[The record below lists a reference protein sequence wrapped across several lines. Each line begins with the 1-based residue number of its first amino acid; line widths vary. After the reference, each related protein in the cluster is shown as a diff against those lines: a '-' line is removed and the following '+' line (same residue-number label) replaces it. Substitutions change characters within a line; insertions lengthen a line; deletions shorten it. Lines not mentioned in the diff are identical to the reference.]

1 MKGFKKCF
9 KRALTIALSSAV
21 MITSLPQWT
30 FAQEP
35 DDEADAVYEA
45 VTNDTEDSEYYSP
58 YTITVNCPEGI
69 EVDYSKIKT
78 LQQVMAGEDADY
90 CLVNVGGEL
99 HVKNLAYLGDYD
111 LGVPLKGS
119 LSLAADKT
127 IEISNITYDAN
138 KLEPHGQVG
147 YDSSLGEGSVSFRY
161 FGWYGFDGTISS
173 MSVTLEVVDRPDSQ
187 AIKIDTSACKNT
199 SAEFVEKDGNVVR
212 DGKFFLGESGAYTY
226 TIVSKKGYVP
236 SAKYFYYNGGEEEYY
251 EIAMPDPKINNSK
264 DGFVY
269 TLPGDTYFACND
281 IIKITEA
288 PADRVTVNTSEN
300 TIAELEDGGI
310 VLENGKWA
318 VAGNFTYDIISKNGY
333 IPNVKYYKGDEPGD
347 TPSMP
352 DPTLNDSR
360 DGFVYTLESSPVDR
374 IEVTE
379 NPVDWKIRLDRCGE
393 FDEKTEFNP
402 VVKQNG
408 KTIEVSDENYY
419 YTIEDP
425 FNPIEITV
433 DPGDGY
439 KIKNV
444 YNDGEEVPV
453 SNNKVLINP
462 DPLKWLTSTE
472 PYIEFEMEKAA
483 SWGDVTDP
491 AIQARFENDPSKVP
505 EGMWLTFDNSVK
517 LESDE
522 TNPLS
527 IEVYTGNAITYDDK
541 IKVYEGTK
549 LLKKNTDYSISY
561 QDNIDAMTEAKPHAS
576 FTITGEGEY
585 TGSLTFIFTIRPAS
599 ITEAVLK
606 EETVTVTAGT
616 GLGTIKPELTFNGKA
631 LTDKDFKI
639 GYFEKYD
646 KDGKKTGTVE
656 EADIATYKA
665 KASESYIAVIWGH
678 NNFTGQLNKPVVK
691 VTGSDIEPKEVLYME
706 RATVTIPKQSYTGSK
721 IDVAA
726 LFESGQAKVKLKNK
740 VLKYNVDYR
749 IVDSD
754 DEYKSVGEHGV
765 FIEGTENPD
774 AEISYSGWVLG
785 FFEITGTPA
794 SKVKVA
800 CLATTAEYT
809 GSPITLSDLY
819 LKDKTGY
826 NAVTLY
832 TVKDKKNIAL
842 SSDDYEVSTEGS
854 AAVGKQMVTFT
865 LKNGYSGTITKTINV
880 KPYDLTKNSGS
891 TKVTVTAADTAYSKA
906 GAVTSVTVKRGTA
919 TLREGTDYTLSFKN
933 NKKIAAK
940 DAKKNPPTVVVTG
953 KGNYKGKLNAAF
965 TINKVK
971 ASDFF
976 TLSIEDKDYKT
987 KQSKGYFKVIPKIMS
1002 EGKTVSTGKG
1012 KDIEPVS
1019 KDAYKYFYDDANT
1032 AIDPKATNVPENRLI
1047 RVEVTVKCGPNSP
1060 YIGDNTSTGE
1070 TRLVGYYRL
1079 ISKNSNIKNATVTV
1093 VNDSALTYRGTS
1105 PLSIKAADLKVVP
1118 KGSKNPLKSDT
1129 DYVIESV
1136 TDNRSKG
1143 NAIIVVKGTGN
1154 YGGRKTIKVKLKA
1167 GT

>member
-1 MKGFKKCF
+1 MKGFRKCF

-45 VTNDTEDSEYYSP
+45 VTNDTEDSEYYLP
-58 YTITVNCPEGI
+58 YTITVNCPAGI
-69 EVDYSKIKT
+69 EVDYSEIKT
-78 LQQVMAGEDADY
+78 LQQVKAGEIAENW
-90 CLVNVGGEL
+90 LVNVDGEL
-99 HVKNLAYLGDYD
+99 HVANYEMLGDYN
-111 LGVPLKGS
+111 LSVPLKGRFP
-119 LSLAADKT
+119 ADCDIK
-127 IEISNITYDAN
+127 ISSIIYDTN
-138 KLEPHGQVG
+138 KPEPHGQC
-147 YDSSLGEGSVSFRY
+147 DFWCDNGSVGFRY
-161 FGWYGFDGTISS
+161 FAVTWSKEQIDETISS
-173 MSVTLEVVDRPDSQ
+173 MTVTLEVVARPDSQ
-187 AIKIDTSACKNT
+187 AIKIDTSTCKNT
-199 SAEFVEKDGNVVR
+199 SAEFIEDNGNVVR
-212 DGKFFLGESGAYTY
+212 DGKLFLGESGAYTY
-226 TIVSKKGYVP
+226 TIVSKKGYIP
-236 SAKYFYYNGGEEEYY
+236 KAEYIRAD
-251 EIAMPDPKINNSK
+251 EIYSDINMPNP
-264 DGFVY
+264 
-269 TLPGDTYFACND
+269 
-281 IIKITEA
+281 
-288 PADRVTVNTSEN
+288 TVNE
-300 TIAELEDGGI
+300 
-310 VLENGKWA
+310 
-318 VAGNFTYDIISKNGY
+318 
-333 IPNVKYYKGDEPGD
+333 
-347 TPSMP
+347 
-352 DPTLNDSR
+352 SR
-360 DGFVYTLESSPVDR
+360 DGFVYTIENGVDEYSVYNDV
-374 IEVTE
+374 IKITE
-379 NPVDWKIRLDRCGE
+379 APGDWKIRLDRCGE

-425 FNPIEITV
+425 FKPIEITV

-527 IEVYTGNAITYDDK
+527 NEVYTGNAITYDDK

-549 LLKKNTDYSISY
+549 LLKKNTDSSISY
-561 QDNIDAMTEAKPHAS
+561 TDNTDAMTEAKPHAS
-576 FTITGEGEY
+576 FTITGEGDH

-631 LTDKDFKI
+631 FTDKDFKI

-691 VTGSDIEPKEVLYME
+691 VTGNDIEPKEVLYME

-726 LFESGQAKVKLKNK
+726 LFESGQAKVKLNNK

-774 AEISYSGWVLG
+774 AEISYSGRVLG
-785 FFEITGTPA
+785 IFEITGTPA

-854 AAVGKQMVTFT
+854 AAVGKQKVTFT

-933 NKKIAAK
+933 NKKVAAR

-1002 EGKTVSTGKG
+1002 EGKTVSAGKG

-1105 PLSIKAADLKVVP
+1105 PLSIKASDLKVVP